1 MASSIFCPVCQRKN
15 NVDAKR
21 CAYCGSMLQ
30 MEQSRIGMR
39 TTVSITP
46 SLDNLRS
53 DANCQEFLSQIS
65 QGDICFILE
74 KKQTPVILRD
84 ASEIILGRFFDDE
97 DGTNLDLDPYGGGA
111 FGVSRRHARIVR
123 IDNKFVF
130 EDLNSTNGSW
140 LNGQRIPT
148 DTTYPLM
155 SGDQIW
161 LGQFKLQ
168 VCFQQTEKVPNTI
181 LFLRDTT
188 SLSKKL
194 TLERL
199 LTQFGPYLK
208 AISDLQDIVSDCMRL
223 DANEIT
229 VAKIDAS
236 SSDAYVV
243 VHIVNNPEAIHL
255 IRKWISPWR
264 LEQQLNVENISEV
277 GENKQ
282 EMAQLTSKIINDI
295 APDMDSETRFS
306 VVENAL
312 PIVKHL
318 AAGSIDLSF
327 EAF

>member
-1 MASSIFCPVCQRKN
+1 MASSIFCPVCQRRN

-21 CAYCGSMLQ
+21 CAYCGSILQ
-30 MEQSRIGMR
+30 TEQSRIGMR

-46 SLDNLRS
+46 SLDNLRP
-53 DANCQEFLSQIS
+53 DASCQEYLSQIS

-74 KKQTPVILRD
+74 KKQTPVVLRD
-84 ASEIILGRFFDDE
+84 VSEIILGRFFDDE

-168 VCFQQTEKVPNTI
+168 VCFHQTEKIPHTI

-188 SLSKKL
+188 SPSKKL
-194 TLERL
+194 TPERL
-199 LTQFGPYLK
+199 LTQIGPYLK
-208 AISDLQDIVSDCMRL
+208 AISDLQEIASECMRL
-223 DANEIT
+223 DYRK
-229 VAKIDAS
+229 VAVEKIDAS
-236 SSDAYVV
+236 NSDAYVV

-255 IRKWISPWR
+255 IRKWITPWR
-264 LEQQLNVENISEV
+264 LEQQLNVEDLGEV

-282 EMAQLTSKIINDI
+282 EMAQLTSKIITDI
-295 APDMDSETRFS
+295 APDMDSETRFT
-306 VVENAL
+306 VVERAL
-312 PIVKHL
+312 PVVTQL
-318 AAGSIDLSF
+318 ATGPIDLSF